1 VIESQADM
9 RLVGTAAS
17 GSEALEVFRRLQP
30 DITLMDIQMPDLNG
44 IDATIAIRKE
54 FPQAKII
61 ILTTYE
67 GDARLARRESGRF
80 RLSAEKHAAQG
91 YARYG
96 APGVQR
102 AALHPA

>member
-1 VIESQADM
+1 MTIHDAAGYCQRDRKPGRYAS
-9 RLVGTAAS
+9 GGHGAS

-67 GDARLARRESGRF
+67 GDARLAR
-80 RLSAEKHAAQG
+80 A
-91 YARYG
+91 
-96 APGVQR
+96 
-102 AALHPA
+102 